1 MEQSGVQPPYY
12 RRRTDME
19 RTVNFLSS
27 AEGTRQLGMDCFNA
41 CVKPEQDNTDQLRG
55 FEQRCVDGCIITN
68 MNIFMVNGNKY

>member
-1 MEQSGVQPPYY
+1 MEQSGVWPRHYG
-12 RRRTDME
+12 RHTTMDRTY
-19 RTVNFLSS
+19 NFLSS
-27 AEGTRQLGMDCFNA
+27 AEATRELGMDCFNK